1 MSRWKASGIHL
12 LLSAAI
18 AATTVAFMLMVWYP
32 WPLFEVAGGSRLLL
46 ILTGV
51 DVTLGPL
58 ITLIVFKSGKK
69 GMKFDLTCIALAQIA
84 ALAYG
89 IHTMYLARPVYVA
102 FAVDSFD
109 LVTAKDLDPQDLEQA
124 ALSEFKQL
132 PLGRPQYIGVIG
144 PQDAAGKTQLVELL
158 MKGKDLHML
167 PRYYVPYA
175 QVAQAALN
183 HAKSLDALRKRAPD
197 VVNDYVSTSG
207 RSESSVRYLPLR
219 GARGDAAVLIDA
231 ASGIPLKTILVDP
244 W

>member
-1 MSRWKASGIHL
+1 L

-89 IHTMYLARPVYVA
+89 IHTMYLARPVYIA
-102 FAVDSFD
+102 FTVDAFD
-109 LVTAKDLDPQDLEQA
+109 LVTAKDLDPQDLERA
-124 ALSEFKQL
+124 TLPEFKHL
-132 PLGRPQYIGVIG
+132 PLGRPQYIGVAG
-144 PQDAAGKTQLVELL
+144 PKDAEGKTKLVEML

-167 PRYYVPYA
+167 PQYYVPYA
-175 QVAQAALN
+175 KEAQDALN
-183 HAKSLDALRKRAPD
+183 HAKSLDALSKRAPD
-197 VVNDYVSTSG
+197 ILGDYLSASG
-207 RSESSVRYLPLR
+207 RSESTVRYLPLH
-219 GARGDAAVLIDA
+219 GARGDASVLVDA
-231 ASGIPLKTILVDP
+231 ASGAPLKIILVDP